1 MKQNTVDER
10 VTLHPVFLNILI
22 FVVGVSGLMLI
33 RNTGSDINMGYV
45 DSFIL
50 LFYGIFSG
58 FAFYGFVSLLADIKK
73 SNSIS
78 DFMNNFIKKMEN
90 ENN

>member
-1 MKQNTVDER
+1 MKQNTENGR
-10 VTLHPVFLNILI
+10 VTLDPIFLNILI
-22 FVVGVSGLMLI
+22 FVIGVSGLMLI
-33 RNTGSDINMGYV
+33 RNTRNGISMDYV

-58 FAFYGFVSLLADIKK
+58 LAFYGFVSLLADIKK

-78 DFMNNFIKKMEN
+78 DFMNNFIKKMFDL
-90 ENN
+90 